1 MIHSFRPNKDTLL
14 FNIKNIP
21 LHLFNFIFIH
31 LQKRKLY
38 TLLYKEFKVLLYLKN
53 GIQSSHSLV
62 FLQ

>member
-31 LQKRKLY
+31 LQKGGY
-38 TLLYKEFKVLLYLKN
+38 TPYYIKNLRFFYIPEFKQTMQQCR
-53 GIQSSHSLV
+53 IHC
-62 FLQ
+62 